1 MNRLQSLFWFRWQYL
16 ITNKVLLFVCVVTPF
31 LDFLILQTIPFIHG
45 EIFFLNIGLDLVY
58 SLTAGS
64 FTSLMVSEE
73 KEKKMLRTLILTGVT
88 RTEYILSTLAFPF
101 FFSALTAISMPIFFG
116 IHIQQFT
123 IYCLVVMMTS
133 LIFILINL
141 LIGLFAKTQVHAS
154 LFSMLVLLIATF
166 LPMIAIDNSNSFL
179 FHITQYSFIGANTEF
194 LTRPDSFNITSS
206 SMIATIF
213 WVICLIILTHY
224 AFKWNGKDHS

>member
-101 FFSALTAISMPIFFG
+101 FFSALTAISMPIFFRN
-116 IHIQQFT
+116 T
-123 IYCLVVMMTS
+123 YST
-133 LIFILINL
+133 
-141 LIGLFAKTQVHAS
+141 
-154 LFSMLVLLIATF
+154 VLLSIV
-166 LPMIAIDNSNSFL
+166 LL
-179 FHITQYSFIGANTEF
+179 
-194 LTRPDSFNITSS
+194 L
-206 SMIATIF
+206 
-213 WVICLIILTHY
+213 
-224 AFKWNGKDHS
+224 